1 MRHLFFSFLLILS
14 GLSLAA
20 QENEL
25 EIMAP
30 FIVEGEWTGKLTQ
43 YSGGIAKEYVYEIK
57 LVLKDSTLTG
67 IGIIKTGENFASFEL
82 KGSLKATA
90 VNLEDVRITNEMI
103 SGRSAWCIKKMPLKL
118 KFYNGAF
125 LLEGPWSGISTLKPC
140 TPGMIYLWKATPR
153 A

>member
-1 MRHLFFSFLLILS
+1 MRPLLFSFLLLFS
-14 GLSLAA
+14 GLSTAA
-20 QENEL
+20 QEKEL

-30 FIVEGEWTGKLTQ
+30 FIIEGEWTGKLTQ

-57 LVLKDSTLTG
+57 LVVKDSILRGNGT
-67 IGIIKTGENFASFEL
+67 IKSGGSFANFEL
-82 KGSLKATA
+82 KGILKAST

-118 KFYNGAF
+118 KFYNGTYM
-125 LLEGPWSGISTLKPC
+125 LEGPWSGTSTLKPC
-140 TPGMIYLWKATPR
+140 SPGMIYLWKATPR

>member
-30 FIVEGEWTGKLTQ
+30 FIIEGEWTGKLTQ

-57 LVLKDSTLTG
+57 LVRKDSTLTG
-67 IGIIKTGENFASFEL
+67 IGIIKTG
-82 KGSLKATA
+82 
-90 VNLEDVRITNEMI
+90 
-103 SGRSAWCIKKMPLKL
+103 
-118 KFYNGAF
+118 
-125 LLEGPWSGISTLKPC
+125 
-140 TPGMIYLWKATPR
+140 
-153 A
+153 

>member
-1 MRHLFFSFLLILS
+1 MRSLLFSFLLVFS
-14 GLSLAA
+14 GFSLTA
-20 QENEL
+20 QEKEL

-30 FIVEGEWTGKLTQ
+30 YVIEGEWTGKLTQ

-57 LVLKDSTLTG
+57 LVLKDSVLSG
-67 IGIIKTGENFASFEL
+67 NAILKSGGSFANFEM

-103 SGRSAWCIKKMPLKL
+103 NVRSAWCIKKMPLKL
-118 KFYNGAF
+118 KFYNGAY
-125 LLEGPWSGISTLKPC
+125 LLEGPWSGTSTLKPC